1 VITQIYGI
9 TTPDDAALVC
19 ELGAD
24 HIGIVLDEEI
34 DTWDKVDLHTARAIL
49 AVIRWPTK
57 VVALSLSTDLDRIA
71 KTVEQTQPRIVHLA
85 RAADSMHPETVQRL
99 RERLSP
105 VEIMTTVPVRGRHA
119 IEVARRFVPCSDYLL
134 LDTAHPATG
143 VVGATGHTHDW
154 SLSAALVA
162 AVERPVIL
170 AGGLG
175 PENVLEAIER
185 VRPAGVD
192 SETRTSRADD
202 RRRKDPDRVR
212 RFIET
217 AKKHGTIGR

>member
-1 VITQIYGI
+1 
-9 TTPDDAALVC
+9 
-19 ELGAD
+19 
-24 HIGIVLDEEI
+24 
-34 DTWDKVDLHTARAIL
+34 
-49 AVIRWPTK
+49 
-57 VVALSLSTDLDRIA
+57 
-71 KTVEQTQPRIVHLA
+71 
-85 RAADSMHPETVQRL
+85 M
-99 RERLSP
+99 
-105 VEIMTTVPVRGRHA
+105 
-119 IEVARRFVPCSDYLL
+119 
-134 LDTAHPATG
+134 
-143 VVGATGHTHDW
+143 VGATGHTHDW

-217 AKKHGTIGR
+217 AKKHGAIGR